1 MIIKKPTRNWKGKA
15 TKCLDHIYNFQPR
28 NMGEPEVVWTGL
40 SDHALMKVKR
50 FTKSQEKKPRYI
62 RKRCYKIFHKEKFKK
77 KMVREMTELDEV
89 VNSECTKEA
98 AEILTEG

>member
-40 SDHALMKVKR
+40 SDHALMKV
-50 FTKSQEKKPRYI
+50 
-62 RKRCYKIFHKEKFKK
+62 
-77 KMVREMTELDEV
+77 
-89 VNSECTKEA
+89 
-98 AEILTEG
+98 